1 MFVLEKTFD
10 ARAHNVSGFQ
20 GHIRNVTLLT
30 QGLQPKY
37 REPDFSVLLL
47 Y

>member
-10 ARAHNVSGFQ
+10 ARAHSISGSQ
-20 GHIRNVTLLT
+20 GHIGNFTLLT

-37 REPDFSVLLL
+37 REPDFSVL
-47 Y
+47 